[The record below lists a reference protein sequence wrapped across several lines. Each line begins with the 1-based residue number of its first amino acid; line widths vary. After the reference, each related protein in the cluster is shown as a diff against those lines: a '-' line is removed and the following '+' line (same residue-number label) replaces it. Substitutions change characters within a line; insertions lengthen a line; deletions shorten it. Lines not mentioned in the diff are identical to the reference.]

1 MYLRAFSSA
10 LRSNILLIFGAPGP
24 DRSSKSDS
32 FTHLQE
38 ERYRGVE
45 LELSAEKHCVIAVL
59 CINQYTPIIQLGAL
73 LPHPG
78 GGGGGLT
85 AAKRGE
91 GPHRV
96 LPKHRPQ
103 WCRGSSS
110 THTKPRSHAHIHTR
124 IRDPPS
130 PLSHL
135 PAKSPLRNA
144 PLSGSPSLSCI
155 QANFIFWLSSACAS
169 ATPDKK
175 KRGFS
180 QILLVLTGSKSFH
193 LPLTRSACHLRAP
206 NYSGGLHTQS
216 EHFLPNF
223 PGRKIKCGLREPRE

>member
-1 MYLRAFSSA
+1 MYLRAFPSA

-24 DRSSKSDS
+24 DRTSKSVS

-45 LELSAEKHCVIAVL
+45 LELSAEKHWVIAVL
-59 CINQYTPIIQLGAL
+59 CINRYTPIILLGAL

-85 AAKRGE
+85 AAKRGG
-91 GPHRV
+91 GPHRA

-135 PAKSPLRNA
+135 PVKSPLRNA

-155 QANFIFWLSSACAS
+155 RANFIFWLSSACAS

-175 KRGFS
+175 KRGD
-180 QILLVLTGSKSFH
+180 FH
-193 LPLTRSACHLRAP
+193 RFCWCSPALKAFISL
-206 NYSGGLHTQS
+206 
-216 EHFLPNF
+216 
-223 PGRKIKCGLREPRE
+223 